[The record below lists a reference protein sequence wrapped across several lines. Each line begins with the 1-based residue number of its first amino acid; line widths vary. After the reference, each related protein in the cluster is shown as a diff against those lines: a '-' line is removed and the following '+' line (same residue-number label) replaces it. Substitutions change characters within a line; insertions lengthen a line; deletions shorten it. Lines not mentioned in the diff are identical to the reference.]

1 MTASPQQA
9 WLRAERLRSQHLD
22 GRSATPLEVVR
33 ALGAVQAQNGSAARW
48 AIGVRSPGSVQADI
62 ERLFESGDLV
72 RSWTMRG
79 TLHIV
84 AADDLDWML
93 ALTSS
98 RQRAAVAREAR
109 LRGMTEDELQRAS
122 ELIAEDVER
131 NGPRTRAEALST
143 LERAGIAIG
152 DERGYR
158 FIRDAAL
165 RGRVAWGPMRGKQPQ
180 LVLVRPAGQ
189 HDRDELLARYLVRY
203 VAGHA
208 PATVRDFAWW
218 SGLTLT
224 DARRARDAAGS
235 AIETVGEEEW
245 LIEPGRAPG
254 DPAASAPSPVLAA
267 APLNSFPRLG
277 KASKLALRSPQ
288 SAVQAIPG
296 WDEYVLGYGDRS
308 PVLDPEF
315 APRVSATGN
324 GVFLPTIVSA
334 GRIVGTWRQGTKG
347 SHLVAEAQPFIR
359 LTAAEKRGF
368 DASAAR
374 LARFLGLDGVS
385 AG

>member
-1 MTASPQQA
+1 MTAPPQQA
-9 WLRAERLRSQHLD
+9 WFRAQRLRSQHLD
-22 GRSATPLEVVR
+22 GRAASPLEVVR
-33 ALGAVQAQNGSAARW
+33 TLGAVQAQNGSAARW
-48 AIGVRSPGSVQADI
+48 AIGVRSPGCAQADI
-62 ERLFESGDLV
+62 ERLFDSGDLV

-84 AADDLDWML
+84 AADDLGWML
-93 ALTSS
+93 ALTSA

-109 LRGMTEDELQRAS
+109 VRGMDESEFERAS
-122 ELIAEDVER
+122 ELIVQDVEQ
-131 NGPRTRAEALST
+131 NGPRTRAVALST
-143 LERAGIAIG
+143 LEGAGIPVG

-180 LVLVRPAGQ
+180 LVLVQPAGE

-224 DARRARDAAGS
+224 DARRAREAAGS
-235 AIETVGEEEW
+235 ALETAGDEEW
-245 LIEPGRAPG
+245 LIEAGRTQSDAI
-254 DPAASAPSPVLAA
+254 ASTPS
-267 APLNSFPRLG
+267 G
-277 KASKLALRSPQ
+277 
-288 SAVQAIPG
+288 VQAVPG
-296 WDEYVLGYGDRS
+296 WDEYVLGYADRS

-324 GVFLPTIVSA
+324 GVFLPTILSA
-334 GRIVGTWRQGTKG
+334 GRVVGTWRQSVQGPRV
-347 SHLVAEAQPFIR
+347 VAQAQPFTR
-359 LTAAEKRGF
+359 LTAAEQRGF
-368 DASAAR
+368 DGSMHR
-374 LARFLGLDGVS
+374 LSQFLGLE
-385 AG
+385 AAPR